1 VQVEIPD
8 IEIENETKIA
18 KNKMSVLKT
27 VLIVLGVITLI
38 LIAIFAFPLFIIAV
52 IIALIVFAVKS
63 SAKKN
68 KEIADEEIKQ
78 LQENNFEITKKYI
91 LYIYTYIY
99 EKLLTIKKI
108 RV

>member
-1 VQVEIPD
+1 MQVEIPD